1 MKMRRTTVL
10 ILLVLFVCGIN
21 ISGCGITKK
30 EKREFAAG
38 PVTGDQWL
46 ALSSSQQ
53 NGAIYEYIQG
63 YLDGLNQACGKL
75 DSLFETNVAH
85 QYRYIDK
92 PSTFPSDRCRANAD
106 YYSKMTLAA
115 NHHGYDYSV
124 YINVITEFYLKH
136 PEYRNIQ
143 LVILMHHLTDQQ
155 FKGADDLYTMAKHG
169 DIGPI

>member
-1 MKMRRTTVL
+1 VDAQTTFTLEIAVGIRNFSRKTASNLQRGKYQDL
-10 ILLVLFVCGIN
+10 IRG
-21 ISGCGITKK
+21 S
-30 EKREFAAG
+30 
-38 PVTGDQWL
+38 
-46 ALSSSQQ
+46 
-53 NGAIYEYIQG
+53 
-63 YLDGLNQACGKL
+63 L